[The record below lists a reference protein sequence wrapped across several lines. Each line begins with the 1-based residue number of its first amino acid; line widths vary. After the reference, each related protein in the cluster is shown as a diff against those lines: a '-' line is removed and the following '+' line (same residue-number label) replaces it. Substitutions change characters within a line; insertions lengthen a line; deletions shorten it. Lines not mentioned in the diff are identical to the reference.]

1 MMSFLK
7 IDELNEIYYELTEP
21 KGNGHTFVFVNAL
34 TGNTTAW
41 NGTIG
46 DKIIEDGNGFLT
58 YNFRGQDNSKFSEEL
73 NLDTDLIVS
82 DLCLLIE
89 KLKLK
94 NIILVGLSIGGLYA
108 SLAIEK
114 GVKSKGLVLI
124 NTLRRNNS
132 RLKWINETMVN
143 VARYGGTSLLMDM
156 NMPVIASPSFLDK
169 MKPNALNPNNYQEL
183 EENSGIFKLMKGSL
197 TANWDIDW
205 SKIEVPVLIMTGHH
219 DKVFRI
225 PEDIDMI
232 ANSMNNIQRLEF
244 PDCGHLIPLEKPKEF
259 ATHLNQFVKK
269 LC

>member
-1 MMSFLK
+1 MSILK
-7 IDELNEIYYELTEP
+7 IDDQNEIYYEYVEP
-21 KGNGHTFVFVNAL
+21 KGDGHTFVFVNAL
-34 TGNTTAW
+34 TGSTAAW
-41 NGTIG
+41 NGVIG
-46 DKIIEDGNGFLT
+46 DRITEDGNGFLA

-89 KLKLK
+89 KLKFK

-108 SLAIEK
+108 SLALEK
-114 GVKSKGLVLI
+114 GVKSNGLVLI
-124 NTLRRNNS
+124 NTLRKNNS

-169 MKPNALNPNNYQEL
+169 MKPNALNPNNYKGL
-183 EENSGIFKLMKGSL
+183 DENSGIFKLMKGSL

-205 SKIEVPVLIMTGHH
+205 SKIEIPVLIVTGHY

-225 PEDIDMI
+225 PDDIDQI
-232 ANSMNNIQRLEF
+232 ANSMKNVQRIEF
-244 PDCGHLIPLEKPKEF
+244 PDCGHLIPLENPNEF
-259 ATHLNQFVKK
+259 ATHLNLFVKK
-269 LC
+269 LS

>member
-1 MMSFLK
+1 MSILK
-7 IDELNEIYYELTEP
+7 INNQNKIYYELTEP
-21 KGNGHTFVFVNAL
+21 KDNRHTFVFVNAL
-34 TGNTTAW
+34 TGNTNAW
-41 NGTIG
+41 NGIIG
-46 DKIIEDGNGFLT
+46 DKITKDGNGFLT

-89 KLKLK
+89 NLKLK

-108 SLAIEK
+108 SLALEK

-124 NTLRRNNS
+124 NTLRKNNS

-169 MKPNALNPNNYQEL
+169 MKPNALNPNNYTGL

-225 PEDIDMI
+225 PDDIDQI
-232 ANSMNNIQRLEF
+232 ANSMNNVQRLEF
-244 PDCGHLIPLEKPKEF
+244 PDSGHLIPLENPNEF
-259 ATHLNQFVKK
+259 ATHLNQFAKK
-269 LC
+269 LT

>member
-1 MMSFLK
+1 MSFLK
-7 IDELNEIYYELTEP
+7 IDDQNEIYYEFTKP
-21 KGNGHTFVFVNAL
+21 KNNGHTFVFVNAL

-41 NGTIG
+41 NGIIG
-46 DKIIEDGNGFLT
+46 DKITENGNGFLA

-73 NLDTDLIVS
+73 TLDTDLIVS

-108 SLAIEK
+108 SLALRK
-114 GVKSKGLVLI
+114 GIKSNGLVLI
-124 NTLRRNNS
+124 NTLRKNNP
-132 RLKWINETMVN
+132 RLKWINESMVN
-143 VARYGGTSLLMDM
+143 VAGYGGTALLMDM

-169 MKPNALNPNNYQEL
+169 VKPNALNPNNYKRL

-225 PEDIDMI
+225 PDDIDQI
-232 ANSMNNIQRLEF
+232 VNTMNNVQRLEF

-259 ATHLNQFVKK
+259 AAHLNQFVTK
-269 LC
+269 LS

>member
-1 MMSFLK
+1 MSILK
-7 IDELNEIYYELTEP
+7 IDDQNEIYYELTEP
-21 KGNGHTFVFVNAL
+21 KSNGFTFVFINAL
-34 TGNTTAW
+34 TGSTTAW
-41 NGTIG
+41 NGIIG
-46 DKIIEDGNGFLT
+46 DKIMEDGNGFLA
-58 YNFRGQDNSKFSEEL
+58 YNFRGQDNSKFSDEIT
-73 NLDTDLIVS
+73 LDTDLIVS

-89 KLKLK
+89 KLEIK

-108 SLAIEK
+108 SLALEK
-114 GVKSKGLVLI
+114 GIKSHGLVLI
-124 NTLRRNNS
+124 NTLRTNNS

-169 MKPNALNPNNYQEL
+169 MKPNALNPNNYKGL

-197 TANWDIDW
+197 TADWDIDW

-225 PEDIDMI
+225 SDDIDQI
-232 ANSMNNIQRLEF
+232 SNSMKNVQRIEF
-244 PDCGHLIPLEKPKEF
+244 PDCGHLIPLENPNEF

-269 LC
+269 LS